1 MSLETGLSAG
11 AKIVALQP
19 GVVVTRRNLQLASLL
34 GKGRCMARQH
44 VRHLMQG
51 RCMCF
56 SNQKADLLAK
66 VRRHSLRVRCGGVVN
81 PLPGE

>member
-1 MSLETGLSAG
+1 MSLETGLTAG

-56 SNQKADLLAK
+56 FQPKS
-66 VRRHSLRVRCGGVVN
+66 RFIS
-81 PLPGE
+81 